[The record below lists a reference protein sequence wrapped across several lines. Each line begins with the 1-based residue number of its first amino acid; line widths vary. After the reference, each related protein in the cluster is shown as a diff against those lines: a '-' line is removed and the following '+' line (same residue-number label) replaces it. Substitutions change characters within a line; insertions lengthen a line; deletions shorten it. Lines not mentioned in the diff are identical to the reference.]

1 MGVDTSVL
9 YLMRGGKPMKKIIAI
24 ILVITMLACNS
35 VNAASF
41 VQDKKVELNNEHMK
55 DYNDSSVKWKFD
67 EKSSV
72 LSFSGCEKLEKV
84 DVGQIKNQVRYI
96 VLADDIKEN
105 AMSGGTPARLR
116 GLAANGNSISPTL
129 EEVMNAMGIYT
140 YSFTLAAKEEKDLGD
155 LGDGMYLLASPNNAA
170 TAIFAFGSYSKG
182 FVSDAGSNFYCD
194 YTDGTKGV
202 AFGRKTTNGSF
213 FIKNNRSTETYIV
226 LKRIGTL

>member
-1 MGVDTSVL
+1 MAE
-9 YLMRGGKPMKKIIAI
+9 K
-24 ILVITMLACNS
+24 
-35 VNAASF
+35 
-41 VQDKKVELNNEHMK
+41 QD
-55 DYNDSSVKWKFD
+55 
-67 EKSSV
+67 
-72 LSFSGCEKLEKV
+72 
-84 DVGQIKNQVRYI
+84 IR
-96 VLADDIKEN
+96 EN
-105 AMSGGTPARLR
+105 TMSGGTPARLR

-155 LGDGMYLLASPNNAA
+155 LGYGMYLLASPNNAA

-226 LKRIGTL
+226 LKGLVPYDSGSASHVDFHSGYARSGHLGQNGQNTSCQCSPFMG